1 MATATTTTE
10 VCYEDQLA
18 DIEATVKDPELRD
31 RKLAALYDLV
41 KADLLGQIMAARSR
55 ALLQLAEQLG
65 PRDMGPAHDSRY
77 NWAAAARKRGIS
89 PVHVKDLASRA
100 RPTAKAT

>member
-10 VCYEDQLA
+10 VCYED
-18 DIEATVKDPELRD
+18 
-31 RKLAALYDLV
+31 
-41 KADLLGQIMAARSR
+41 
-55 ALLQLAEQLG
+55 QLAEQLG